1 MKQVILAGMVGL
13 ALVGCNSGSSDSN
26 TSAAKFN
33 LAFSDAPVDSLKKV
47 CVAFDQISVKQTDED
62 ESSWGTASFA
72 ADQSSAECIPD
83 TYSIPVDA
91 DGNPLFM
98 VINLMAFQGEKSLQ
112 VLSDEALE
120 AGTYTQIRL
129 NAVASG
135 DYGDPVNTPYSH
147 VVTDSDQVMELGYT
161 NANGKI
167 IIPDSF
173 EISAST
179 APKYTLEF
187 DLRKGIVENKAHG
200 YRLKTT
206 AIRMVNNESVATI
219 SGSVGASSCS
229 NDISDAHVYV
239 YTTPNDGNY
248 GDIQEDSPNA
258 PYATTAVDAS
268 TGSFEVGYVPLGTYD
283 IALVCNGSVDH
294 PEEDNSA
301 VLNIDTGSI
310 HKDAVL
316 TTENLTVTF

>member
-1 MKQVILAGMVGL
+1 MRRLVVAGMVSL

-26 TSAAKFN
+26 TAKFN

-47 CVAFDQISVKQTDED
+47 CVAFDQIAVKKANED

-83 TYSIPVDA
+83 SYSIPVDA

-98 VINLMAFQGEKSLQ
+98 VINLMAYQGDKSLQ

-120 AGTYTQIRL
+120 AGAYTQMRL
-129 NAVASG
+129 NAMASG
-135 DYGDPVNTPYSH
+135 DYGDSANTPFSH
-147 VVTDSDQVMELGYT
+147 VVTDTDQVMELGYT

-167 IIPDSF
+167 IIPNSF
-173 EISAST
+173 NISASS

-187 DLRKGIVENKAHG
+187 DLRKGIVENQAHG

-219 SGSVGASSCS
+219 SGSVGSSACS
-229 NDISDAHVYV
+229 SDISDAHVYV
-239 YTTPNDGNY
+239 YTAPTDGNY
-248 GDIQEDSPNA
+248 GDIQEGGENT
-258 PYATTAVDAS
+258 PYATTAVDSS
-268 TGSFEVGYVPLGTYD
+268 TGAFEIGYVSVGTYD

-294 PEEDNSA
+294 PEEDNSGA
-301 VLNIDTGSI
+301 LNIETGSI
-310 HKDAVL
+310 HKDTVL